1 MVVVVQTDAIN
12 TGTSAVDTVVVGM
25 VSSTATQKMIIVVGE
40 LQETLTLVVFG
51 SLKMLANR
59 GTRLYES
66 KCKSCY

>member
-1 MVVVVQTDAIN
+1 MVVVVVQTDAIN
-12 TGTSAVDTVVVGM
+12 SAVDTVVVGM
-25 VSSTATQKMIIVVGE
+25 VSSTATQKNKYGIVVGE